1 MTEHAR
7 FQPGDLVAARGREW
21 VVLPSPDGALLRLRP
36 LSGSEEDAQTLALAL
51 ERPPVRPARFAP
63 PAPDRSDTQDAARLL
78 ADAVRLSLRRGAG
91 PFRSAAQ
98 LGVEPRAYQLVPLMM
113 ALKLPVV
120 RLLIADDVGIGKT
133 VEAALIAREM
143 TDRGAVDGF
152 TVLCPPHLVEQ
163 WVDELASKFD
173 IDAVAVTSSRAR
185 QLERG
190 LPASQ
195 SLFQAYPHTVVSL
208 DYIKGDARRENFALH
223 SPSLVIVDEA
233 HACVG
238 GGRGRHQRYE
248 VLERL
253 AADPQRHMLFLTATP
268 HSGDEDAFDR
278 LLGLLHPDFAFWP
291 QGGDANARERYAR
304 GLARHFVQRRRP
316 DIQGEGWAET
326 RAFPQH
332 LDLDGGAPFVLTGGW
347 AAIQEDVLDYCLGVT
362 ERAGG
367 DAQRRRLAFWGT
379 LALMRCV
386 GSSRDAA
393 LHALRN
399 RRDGLS
405 DPESVEA
412 SLLDEEQGL
421 LADTDVE
428 PSTGV
433 EAAEER
439 GALDRLI
446 AAVERLNPA
455 QDPKRVE
462 LDRQLTTLHAQEA
475 NPIVFCRF
483 IATAEALGEAL
494 ARRHPDRQVLTVTGR
509 LLPDERRARI
519 NALDLERPRL
529 LVATDC
535 LSEGLNLQD
544 MFDAVVHYDLSW
556 NPTRHQQREGRV
568 DRFGQRSK
576 AVRTVMMYGENSM
589 IDGAVL
595 EVITRKAEAIR
606 KATGVSVPVPDDA
619 ESVASALMQAVL
631 LRSRRPHGQGVL
643 DLFGGADTRM
653 ERRWR
658 DAEVGAKASRAR
670 YAQGAMAPEE
680 VLPEW
685 RAIRALNG
693 GPPEVERFVTRALAR
708 VGAPIDRGGRVHA
721 DALPETLRERLSR
734 RGFSGSRAVGFADD
748 LQSGVAHVGRTH
760 PLVATLAESMS
771 ESALDPEASGLARP
785 LGRAGAWRSRA
796 VTRMTTLLLL
806 RLRFTL
812 TTSGRTN
819 RLLLA
824 EEATGI
830 AFGGVDAAA
839 SLVGLDA
846 LALLETEAAGN
857 LAPAVIEKRVS
868 DALARLD
875 VYEAAIE
882 MYATARA
889 QALSDDHGRLVAAA
903 GGGATTKVEPVL
915 PADVLGIYVL
925 LPEDL

>member
-21 VVLPSPDGALLRLRP
+21 VVLPSPDDALLRLRP

-51 ERPPVRPARFAP
+51 ERPPIRPARFAP
-63 PAPDRSDTQDAARLL
+63 PTPDRSDTQDAARLL
-78 ADAVRLSLRRGAG
+78 ADAARLSLRRGAG

-143 TDRGAVDGF
+143 TDRGTVDGF

-190 LPASQ
+190 LPASH
-195 SLFQAYPHTVVSL
+195 SLFQAYPYTVVSL
-208 DYIKGDARRENFALH
+208 DYIKADARRENFTLH
-223 SPSLVIVDEA
+223 CPSLVIVDEA

-238 GGRGRHQRYE
+238 GGGGRHQRYE

-253 AADPQRHMLFLTATP
+253 AGDLQRHMLFLTATP

-278 LLGLLHPDFAFWP
+278 LLGLLHPDFAFGP
-291 QGGDANARERYAR
+291 QGGDPNARERYAR
-304 GLARHFVQRRRP
+304 GLARHFVQRRRA
-316 DIQGEGWAET
+316 DIQGAGWAET

-332 LDLDGGAPFVLTGGW
+332 LDLEGGAPFVLTGGW
-347 AAIQEDVLDYCLGVT
+347 ATIQEDVLDYCLGVT
-362 ERAGG
+362 ERAGN

-386 GSSRDAA
+386 GSSREAA

-405 DPESVEA
+405 DPGSVEA
-412 SLLDEEQGL
+412 SLLDEEQGVL
-421 LADTDVE
+421 SDTDVE

-439 GALDRLI
+439 AALDRLI
-446 AAVERLNPA
+446 DAVERLGPA
-455 QDPKRVE
+455 HDPKRVE
-462 LDRQLTTLHAQEA
+462 LDCQLTALHAQGA

-494 ARRHPDRQVLTVTGR
+494 ARRHTDRQVLTITGR

-519 NALDLERPRL
+519 DALDAERPRL
-529 LVATDC
+529 LIATDC
-535 LSEGLNLQD
+535 LSEGLNLQGL
-544 MFDAVVHYDLSW
+544 FDAVVHYDLSW

-576 AVRTVMMYGENSM
+576 VVRTVMMYGENSM

-619 ESVASALMQAVL
+619 ESVAGALMQAVL

-643 DLFGGADTRM
+643 DLFGGVDVRM

-658 DAEVGAKASRAR
+658 DAEAGAKAIRAR

-693 GPPEVERFVTRALAR
+693 GPAEVERFVTRALAR
-708 VGAPIDRGGRVHA
+708 IGAPLDRGSRVHA
-721 DALPETLRERLSR
+721 DALPEAVRERLAR
-734 RGFSGSRAVGFADD
+734 RGFRGSRPVGFTDD
-748 LQSGVAHVGRTH
+748 PQPDITHVGRTH

-771 ESALDPEASGLARP
+771 EGALDPEASGLAHP

-812 TTSGRTN
+812 TTSGRSN

-824 EEATGI
+824 EEATGV
-830 AFGGVDAAA
+830 AFGGLDPAA
-839 SLVGLDA
+839 SLVGLEA

-868 DALARLD
+868 DALTRLGG
-875 VYEAAIE
+875 YETAIAAH
-882 MYATARA
+882 AAARA
-889 QALSDDHGRLVAAA
+889 QALSIDHQRLVAAA
-903 GGGATTKVEPVL
+903 GGGATTRVEPVL
-915 PADVLGIYVL
+915 PGDVLGIYVL
-925 LPEDL
+925 LPEDE